1 MCPEEYALIAIG
13 AVVGAVIDLAIKR
26 RVTVY
31 EAEEWSDRAK
41 SIAIGPILT
50 RDRQGLRVAVRF

>member
-13 AVVGAVIDLAIKR
+13 AVVGGVIDLAIKR

-31 EAEEWSDRAK
+31 EAEESSGRAK
-41 SIAIGPILT
+41 SIALGPILT
-50 RDRQGLRVAVRF
+50 RDRRGLRVAVRF